1 MGFIFAHWELFAAL
15 VAVGALLV
23 LSYQYESLAG
33 FTGSEPT
40 DVVRLVNAGA
50 PVLDLRERAAFDA
63 GHLPQAVWLDS
74 AGLAAWVKAPKR
86 RHERPVVLVTAPGLA
101 ALRPARALRQAGFKS
116 VHVLRG
122 GVKAWSAAQLPLA
135 R

>member
-15 VAVGALLV
+15 VGVGTLLA
-23 LSYQYESLAG
+23 LSYQYEGLAG

-50 PVLDLRERAAFDA
+50 PVLDVRPRAAFDA
-63 GHLPQAVWLDS
+63 GHLPQATWVDA
-74 AGLAAWVKAPKR
+74 AGLAAWARAPKR
-86 RHERPVVLVTAPGLA
+86 RHERPVVLVAPPGLGVV
-101 ALRPARALRQAGFKS
+101 RSVRVLRQAKFES

-122 GVKAWSAAQLPLA
+122 GVKAWAAAQLPLA